1 MVKSPIKIIDSG
13 AAPTVENLGE
23 GQIAFGTVGNTVKL
37 YGSDGTTVSEL
48 GGGGGGSEVNSIA
61 PLKVNT
67 APTTDADTVSNVAVG
82 EQATAT
88 LGDLSGLSEEK
99 RAQLE
104 AMIEQAGGAGNT
116 SIGVR
121 AAATGLMCM
130 AIGGGAQAGENLH
143 EMNTSDGMGGGY
155 GSIALGPDTRAP
167 EVGAVSVG
175 MSAHAKSPCA
185 IAIGFGSNAEVHPTH
200 ANIENGSVA
209 IGASASAPEPYS
221 VAIGAKSVAT
231 DSYVFSVGGMGLTRR
246 ITNVTDPT
254 FDEDAANKKYVD
266 TQLDPI
272 NTKLQYVPEN
282 TNQILSQIQTNVEK
296 AQSAADAKVAS
307 ITAGTG
313 ISVDASNPTTPIVS
327 TTGLATQAS
336 VDALTNTVNSK
347 ADQTAVD
354 AKVSSV
360 TAGTGVSVTGPATAP
375 VISGMIAVPDWA
387 NGVDINTDGLVNGL
401 WTAPSSGVIV
411 PNVCYIASGPPTSG
425 VKSGRATIYNAEAT
439 SIKSEVLVSF
449 GFMFGGQETAE
460 GCQMPIPIEAG
471 YKYASGLY
479 SDIGIKQDVYTTGGI
494 FFPYK
499 FVEIS

>member
-313 ISVDASNPTTPIVS
+313 ISV
-327 TTGLATQAS
+327 TGS
-336 VDALTNTVNSK
+336 
-347 ADQTAVD
+347 
-354 AKVSSV
+354 
-360 TAGTGVSVTGPATAP
+360 ATAP
-375 VISGMIAVPDWA
+375 VVNGMIAMPDWA
-387 NGVDINTDGLVNGL
+387 NGVYITTDNLTNGL

-439 SIKSEVLVSF
+439 SIKSEVLVSL
-449 GFMFGGQETAE
+449 GFMFGGQATAE